1 MTHGANATEKST
13 ILVVEDEAESR
24 DTLREL
30 FELDPQAVDAV
41 AGGELPLVATDLIPG
56 NTRFDLGQAE

>member
-1 MTHGANATEKST
+1 
-13 ILVVEDEAESR
+13 
-24 DTLREL
+24 L

-41 AGGELPLVATDLIPG
+41 AGGELPLMATDLIPG